1 MSLVLQVFGNHFS
14 LAGYPP
20 WPIRVTEMYHM
31 GQLSR
36 ISLKHLENKFLR
48 YSRTMQRFGS

>member
-1 MSLVLQVFGNHFS
+1 MSLMLQVFGNHFS

-36 ISLKHLENKFLR
+36 VSHKHMEDTFLR